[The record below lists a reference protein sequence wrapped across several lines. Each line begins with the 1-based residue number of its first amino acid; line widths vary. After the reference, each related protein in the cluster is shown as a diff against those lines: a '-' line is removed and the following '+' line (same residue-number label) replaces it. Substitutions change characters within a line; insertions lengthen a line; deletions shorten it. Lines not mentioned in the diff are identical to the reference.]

1 MRLVYIISAY
11 KLPDMLIRLVNRLQA
26 DDVTFLIHI
35 DKKTS
40 PEISGRM
47 ETGLNHFD
55 NVFFLERHVC
65 YWGDFGHVRA
75 TLKGIKEIVERA
87 IPCDYAILLT
97 GQDYPLKT
105 NRAIKD
111 FFRQYSGQSFISY
124 TSLPHEKWNVMGRIE
139 CWHYWIWRKHVRF
152 PMNTKGGRF
161 ISIKKLINLLL
172 PSKRK
177 FPPGMK
183 PYGGS
188 SYWNLTEESICYIWD
203 YVRNNPDFLDYFHST
218 YVSDEF
224 FFQTL
229 LLNSLLRTKIVNNHL
244 RHIDWSGR
252 DGVYPTIFKQSDF
265 DTLRVSPHLFARKFD
280 PTVDSRIL
288 DMIDQHLLVD
298 EVLSSI
304 EN

>member
-1 MRLVYIISAY
+1 MQLVYIISAY

-124 TSLPHEKWNVMGRIE
+124 GPLPDNNWDVMWRIE
-139 CWHYWIWRKHVRF
+139 RWYYTFLGITIGFPPNFRRGPLRKSDLVKKVNDFFF
-152 PMNTKGGRF
+152 PTR
-161 ISIKKLINLLL
+161 
-172 PSKRK
+172 RK
-177 FPPGMK
+177 FLPDLK
-183 PYGGS
+183 PYAGWG
-188 SYWNLTEESICYIWD
+188 YWNLTGEAIRYIDD
-203 YVRNNPDFLDYFHST
+203 YINHHPDFVRFFKCSFIP
-218 YVSDEF
+218 DEL
-224 FFQTL
+224 FFQTI
-229 LLNSLLRTKIVNNHL
+229 LLNSPLKDKIISNSL
-244 RHIDWSGR
+244 RHIDWSGK
-252 DGVYPTIFKQSDF
+252 GKHPAIFKQADF
-265 DTLRVSPHLFARKFD
+265 DALSASSNLFARKFD
-280 PTVDSRIL
+280 TTVDSCIP
-288 DMIDQHLLVD
+288 DMIDQHLLNN
-298 EVLSSI
+298 SG
-304 EN
+304 

>member
-11 KLPDMLIRLVNRLQA
+11 KLPDMLIRLVKRLQTE
-26 DDVTFLIHI
+26 DVTFLIHV
-35 DKKTS
+35 DKKT
-40 PEISGRM
+40 PPGIFGRM
-47 ETGLNHFD
+47 EAGLACFD
-55 NVFFLERHVC
+55 NVFFLDRHTC

-75 TLKGIKEIVERA
+75 TLKGINEIVERN
-87 IPCDYAILLT
+87 IPFDYAILLT
-97 GQDYPLKT
+97 GQDYPLKS

-111 FFRQYSGQSFISY
+111 FFRENEGKSFIHY
-124 TSLPHEKWNVMGRIE
+124 TALPHKKWNVMDRIE

-161 ISIKKLINLLL
+161 ISIKQLINLLL
-172 PSKRK
+172 PSKRE
-177 FPPGMK
+177 FLPGMK

-188 SYWNLTEESICYIWD
+188 SYWNLTEESICYIWE
-203 YVRNNPDFLDYFHST
+203 YIRNNPDFGDFFHNT

-229 LLNSLLRTKIVNNHL
+229 LLNSLLRGKIVNNHL
-244 RHIDWSGR
+244 RHLDWSGR

-265 DTLRVSPHLFARKFD
+265 EALSASPHLFARKFD
-280 PTVDSRIL
+280 PTVDNRIL

-298 EVLSSI
+298 EAFSSI